1 MRANELIGRDVVD
14 SAGARVGVVTD
25 LRCVQDGPLRGA
37 MCLPRVHAL
46 VISRHHVGS
55 MLGYNRR
62 PEQGP
67 WLVRRMVRAL
77 HRGLTVVPWSQVAS
91 WEGGRVVLKTASP
104 SGHAD
109 R

>member
-1 MRANELIGRDVVD
+1 MRASDLIGAEVVD

-55 MLGYNRR
+55 MLGYNRQ
-62 PEQGP
+62 PQHGP
-67 WLVRRMVRAL
+67 WLVRKIVRAL
-77 HRGLTVVPWSQVAS
+77 HRGLTVVPWSHVAG
-91 WEGGRVVLKTASP
+91 WEGKVVLKPAPRTGRS
-104 SGHAD
+104 D

>member
-1 MRANELIGRDVVD
+1 MRANELIGMEVVD
-14 SAGARVGVVTD
+14 SAGAGVGVVTD

-46 VISRHHVGS
+46 VISRYHVGS
-55 MLGYNRR
+55 TLGYDRR
-62 PEQGP
+62 PQQGP
-67 WLVRRMVRAL
+67 WLLRTIVRTL

-91 WEGGRVVLKTASP
+91 WEGKLVLKPRPRTGSTA
-104 SGHAD
+104 

>member
-46 VISRHHVGS
+46 VVSRHHVGS

-67 WLVRRMVRAL
+67 WLVRTIVRAL
-77 HRGLTVVPWSQVAS
+77 HRGLMVVPWSQVAS
-91 WEGGRVVLKTASP
+91 WDGGKVVLKTAP
-104 SGHAD
+104 PTGRAD
-109 R
+109 H